1 MRAVCCSRNC
11 QGKCEEE
18 EGESGSVICLPSPP
32 FVPQALIAPFPPL
45 SLPRCVMVRIRK
57 QKPCF
62 FPSSILPRRRR
73 TPGGIG
79 SCESAPPPR
88 FGVSRSSFA
97 PFRTV
102 DVEISGAPILYIH
115 RGSSS
120 LYHDVKSRPP
130 LQTTTVFLF
139 GTFRRGGA
147 GNTQQQKWV
156 TEMNFLVGGLLFP
169 FFPLRGA

>member
-62 FPSSILPRRRR
+62 SPPPPSSLPRRRR

-79 SCESAPPPR
+79 SCESAPPPQ
-88 FGVSRSSFA
+88 FGVSRSSLA

-102 DVEISGAPILYIH
+102 DVEISGAAILYIH

-130 LQTTTVFLF
+130 FRLPLF
-139 GTFRRGGA
+139 SCLEPSEEEGA
-147 GNTQQQKWV
+147 GTHSSKS
-156 TEMNFLVGGLLFP
+156 GS
-169 FFPLRGA
+169 RK